1 MNKQDILEPINPSDD
16 GFVKQ
21 DNNKSSFSLKQLTV
35 ALLIGG
41 AALLGSYAVQP
52 AQKESNIDK
61 TTILDSKD
69 GETNTE
75 IHGVYDEVKDAVI

>member
-1 MNKQDILEPINPSDD
+1 MNKQDIREPINPSDD

-52 AQKESNIDK
+52 AQKQTQSETIVDE
-61 TTILDSKD
+61 TTTLESKD
-69 GETNTE
+69 GGE
-75 IHGVYDEVKDAVI
+75 